1 MGAEVRTFPR
11 VTGFMGAVSA
21 KLLRTRVVA
30 PLLICLAGGGA
41 GFATAAA
48 ITTQPSLARSAAA
61 AARPL
66 VSGTV
71 GPRTVKG
78 GPVPLPTCV
87 TDSTTAAT
95 SPGPAAT
102 TGTGTDTTGV
112 CTTTSTTITP
122 TRTAPAPITTFSGSD
137 APPPAAPASKA
148 LAKLQRTLDKDLNG
162 QGGMNGGLVVD
173 ETTDQT
179 LWDYNGAVE
188 RLPAS
193 VEKLYTTSAA
203 LLELGPEA
211 VFQTLVF
218 GTGKLLANGT
228 FDGTLYLRGGGDPTF
243 GNVAF
248 DKAIYGTGATVQ
260 ELAAHLREA
269 GIKQVK
275 GAIVGDES
283 YFDSRRGGP
292 DSHYRASLETE
303 GELSALAY
311 DEGFTNR
318 LEERLQHNPPLVAA
332 QALARALRAAH
343 VRVDKGTRIS
353 TGVTPARAE
362 PLSGVSSPPLST
374 LLALTNAP
382 SNNFFAETLLKD
394 LGARFGKGGTT
405 ADGAAVV
412 RRVIA
417 DTLGL
422 HPRLNDGSGL
432 SRYDLTSPQQI
443 VQLLREMQ
451 SNPYF
456 WNSLAVAGVN
466 GTMQDEMLH
475 TRGVR
480 NCRGKTGSL
489 HDVANLVGYCRAA
502 NGDQLVF
509 AFMMNGLTDAD
520 AGHTLEDMAG
530 EALANYRG

>member
-1 MGAEVRTFPR
+1 
-11 VTGFMGAVSA
+11 VT
-21 KLLRTRVVA
+21 T
-30 PLLICLAGGGA
+30 
-41 GFATAAA
+41 
-48 ITTQPSLARSAAA
+48 
-61 AARPL
+61 
-66 VSGTV
+66 
-71 GPRTVKG
+71 
-78 GPVPLPTCV
+78 PV
-87 TDSTTAAT
+87 
-95 SPGPAAT
+95 
-102 TGTGTDTTGV
+102 
-112 CTTTSTTITP
+112 
-122 TRTAPAPITTFSGSD
+122 TTFSGSD

-148 LAKLQRTLDKDLNG
+148 LSRLQRTLEKDLNG
-162 QGGMNGGLVVD
+162 QGGRNGGLVVD

-203 LLELGPEA
+203 LLELGPDA
-211 VFQTLVF
+211 IFQTLVF

-228 FDGTLYLRGGGDPTF
+228 WDGSLYLRGGGDPTF
-243 GNVAF
+243 GSMTF
-248 DKAIYGTGATVQ
+248 DKAMYGTGATVQ

-318 LEERLQHNPPLVAA
+318 LEEHLQRNPPLVAA
-332 QALARALRAAH
+332 QALAHALSAAH
-343 VRVDKGTRIS
+343 VRVDRGTRIS

-394 LGARFGKGGTT
+394 LGARYGRGGTT

-412 RRVIA
+412 RSVIA
-417 DTLGL
+417 ERLGL

-432 SRYDLTSPQQI
+432 SRYDLTSPEQI

-451 SNPYF
+451 SNPSF
-456 WNSLAVAGVN
+456 WNSLAIAGVT

-475 TRGVR
+475 SRAMR

-530 EALANYRG
+530 EALANYGERAGIR